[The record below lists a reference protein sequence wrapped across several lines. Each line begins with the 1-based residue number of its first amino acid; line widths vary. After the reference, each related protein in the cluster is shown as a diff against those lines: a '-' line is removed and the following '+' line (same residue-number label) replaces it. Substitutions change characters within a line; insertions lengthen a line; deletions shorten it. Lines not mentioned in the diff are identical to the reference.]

1 MDFARHIT
9 VRAVRHRPPTDDWI
23 VCEIEGGYTVRCG
36 DAVLC
41 TVNARTPRRFRSLDT
56 VLHALKEELGVTRFH
71 VEAMK
76 S

>member
-1 MDFARHIT
+1 MNIARQIT
-9 VRAVRHRPPTDDWI
+9 VRADRQKPPMDEWT
-23 VCEIEGGYTVRCG
+23 VCEVDGGYTVRCG

-41 TVNARTPRRFRSLDT
+41 TVNGRTPRRFRSLDT
-56 VLHALKEELGVTRFH
+56 VLHALKEELGVTRFQ